1 MDQDSKLLKE
11 AYQKMTK
18 LDEFAF
24 PSRGGGWKSDG
35 EIADAILDGAE
46 KIAGLAVRT
55 KLTNQSKYLQRVYFD
70 VVDIVSQ
77 ISR

>member
-24 PSRGGGWKSDG
+24 PTREGHWGSDG
-35 EIADAILDGAE
+35 DIADAILVAA
-46 KIAGLAVRT
+46 KRIAGLAVRT
-55 KLTNQSKYLQRVYFD
+55 ELTNQSKYLQRIYFD
-70 VVDIVSQ
+70 ITDTAEQ
-77 ISR
+77 LDR